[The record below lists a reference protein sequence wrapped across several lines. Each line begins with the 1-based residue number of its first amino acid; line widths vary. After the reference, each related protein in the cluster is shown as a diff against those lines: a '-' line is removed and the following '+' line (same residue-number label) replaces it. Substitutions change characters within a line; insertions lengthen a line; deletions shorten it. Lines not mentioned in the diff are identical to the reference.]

1 MVGDERAKMKT
12 LLSYLV
18 EHNRDHSQEVKDWAK
33 KARDMGESGLADEML
48 QAAEAM
54 DKASELLNGSL
65 KRLEGA

>member
-1 MVGDERAKMKT
+1 MDGDEREKMKT

-48 QAAEAM
+48 RAATAM
-54 DKASELLNGSL
+54 DEACELLDGSL

>member
-1 MVGDERAKMKT
+1 MDSDERDKMKT

-33 KARDMGESGLADEML
+33 KAREIGESGLADEML
-48 QAAEAM
+48 QAAAAM
-54 DKASELLNGSL
+54 DEASELLNGSL